1 MGKSSHYFRAQIL
14 AVLTVLFACATHT
27 NARAAQPTTSD
38 FRVTL
43 LGTSTPNPLPDRFGP
58 STLVEAGGERLLFD
72 CGRGATIRLWQLKI
86 PLGTVKLFITH
97 LHSDHTVGI
106 PDLWLTG
113 FAPLPY
119 GRRKVPLAVY
129 GPKGSAEMMSYLE
142 KAYHA
147 DIDNRREFIPNFSP
161 QQVAIAAKD
170 IEEGVVYEQNAVRV
184 TAFHVKHA
192 NLKDAFGFRVD
203 YGGHSVVISGDMAP
217 NENFIKYAQGADIVI
232 HEVGVARP
240 ELLEKDAGVRQ
251 LLATHHSSPED
262 AARDFARIKPKLA
275 VYTHYT
281 RPRRD
286 DIPEVSISEI
296 IACTRAIYS
305 GPLEAG
311 EDLMSIS
318 IGDSV
323 TVERHGD

>member
-1 MGKSSHYFRAQIL
+1 MGKHLSYMLASIL
-14 AVLTVLFACATHT
+14 TFVGFLFATIGEVIAQT
-27 NARAAQPTTSD
+27 AQPAAVD

-58 STLVEAGGERLLFD
+58 STLVEAGNEKLLFD

-113 FAPLPY
+113 FLPMPY
-119 GRRKVPLAVY
+119 GNRSAPLAVY
-129 GPKGSAEMMSYLE
+129 GPKGTAEMMSYLE
-142 KAYHA
+142 KAYQA
-147 DIDNRREFIPNFSP
+147 DIKNRREFIPNFSSSR
-161 QQVAIAAKD
+161 VAIAAKD
-170 IEEGVVYEQNAVRV
+170 IEQGVVYYHSHVRV
-184 TAFHVKHA
+184 TAFKVEHA

-203 YGGHSVVISGDMAP
+203 YQGHTVVISGDMVP
-217 NENFIKYAQGADIVI
+217 NENFIKYAQGADVVV
-232 HEVGVARP
+232 HEVAVARP
-240 ELLEKDAGVRQ
+240 ELLEKDAGLRHM
-251 LLATHHSSPED
+251 LLTHHSSPED

-275 VYTHYT
+275 VYTHYA
-281 RPRRD
+281 RLRRA
-286 DIPEVSISEI
+286 DIPEVSIAEI
-296 IACTRAIYS
+296 ISRTRAIYS

-311 EDLMSIS
+311 EDLMCIS

-323 TVERHGD
+323 TVKRHGE

>member
-1 MGKSSHYFRAQIL
+1 MRKIL
-14 AVLTVLFACATHT
+14 NSMQVATLTLLGLLFVAIS
-27 NARAAQPTTSD
+27 NASAKAAQTAASD
-38 FRVTL
+38 FKVTL

-58 STLVEAGGERLLFD
+58 STLVEAGSEKLIFD
-72 CGRGATIRLWQLKI
+72 CGRGATIRLWQLRI

-113 FAPLPY
+113 FMTMPY
-119 GRRKVPLAVY
+119 GRRNAPFEVW
-129 GPKGSAEMMSYLE
+129 GPKGTAEMMSYLE
-142 KAYHA
+142 KAYEA
-147 DIDNRREFIPNFSP
+147 DIVNRREFLPNFSP

-170 IEEGVVYEQNAVRV
+170 IEEGVVYNQNAVRV
-184 TAFHVKHA
+184 TAFKVKHA
-192 NLKDAFGFRVD
+192 NLADAFGFRVD
-203 YGGHSVVISGDMAP
+203 YRGRAVVISGDMAP
-217 NENFIKYAQGADIVI
+217 NENFIKYAQGADVVI

-240 ELLEKDAGVRQ
+240 ELLEKDPGVRHMI
-251 LLATHHSSPED
+251 ATHHSSPED

-286 DIPEVSISEI
+286 DIPEVSIAEI
-296 IACTRAIYS
+296 LSRTRAIYS

-323 TVERHGD
+323 TVKRHSE

>member
-1 MGKSSHYFRAQIL
+1 MTKVPSSVQVGVV
-14 AVLTVLFACATHT
+14 AVLGLLFAT
-27 NARAAQPTTSD
+27 NSGAIAQSVQPTTPD

-58 STLVEAGGERLLFD
+58 STLVEAGNERLLFD
-72 CGRGATIRLWQLKI
+72 CGRGSTIRLWQLKI

-119 GRRKVPLAVY
+119 GRRSAPFAVY
-129 GPKGSAEMMSYLE
+129 GPKGTVKMMSSME
-142 KAYHA
+142 KAYAA
-147 DIDNRREFIPNFSP
+147 DIENRRKFIPNFSP
-161 QQVAIAAKD
+161 QQVAISAKD
-170 IEEGVVYEQNAVRV
+170 VEEGVVYEQNGARV
-184 TAFHVKHA
+184 TAFRVKHA

-203 YGGHSVVISGDMAP
+203 YRGHAVVISGDMAP
-217 NENFIKYAQGADIVI
+217 NENFIKYAQGADVVV

-251 LLATHHSSPED
+251 MLATHHSSPED

-275 VYTHYT
+275 VYTHFT
-281 RPRRD
+281 RPRRN
-286 DIPEVSISEI
+286 DIPEVSIAEI
-296 IACTRAIYS
+296 ISRTRAIYS
-305 GPLEAG
+305 GPLVAG

-323 TVERHGD
+323 TVKRFGE

>member
-1 MGKSSHYFRAQIL
+1 MGTTPSHMQTRILVLLVLLFSGKSDTIAQ
-14 AVLTVLFACATHT
+14 AV
-27 NARAAQPTTSD
+27 QPRPSD
-38 FRVTL
+38 FKVTL

-72 CGRGATIRLWQLKI
+72 CGRGATIRLWQRKI

-119 GRRKVPLAVY
+119 GRRNAPFEVW
-129 GPKGSAEMMSYLE
+129 GPKGTAEMMSYLE
-142 KAYHA
+142 KAYEA
-147 DIDNRREFIPNFSP
+147 DIENRREFIPNFDP
-161 QQVAIAAKD
+161 QRVAIAAKD
-170 IEEGVVYEQNAVRV
+170 IEEGIVFDRNGVRV
-184 TAFHVKHA
+184 TAFKVKHA

-203 YGGHSVVISGDMAP
+203 YRGHAVVISGDMAP
-217 NENFIKYAQGADIVI
+217 NENFIKYAQGADVVI

-251 LLATHHSSPED
+251 MLATHHSSPED
-262 AARDFARIKPKLA
+262 AAKDFARIKPKLA

-286 DIPEVSISEI
+286 DIPEVSIDEI
-296 IACTRAIYS
+296 ISRTRAIYS

-318 IGDSV
+318 IGNSV
-323 TVERHGD
+323 TVQRHGD